1 MPSEEVEL
9 NLEFSNDELANFLE
23 NFSQKLREG
32 DIGLSFRGREELEIE
47 PNQENRIELNFSE
60 SGTEK
65 ELEMEIKLRQDN
77 FDYTDDEG
85 RKKISVVVEE

>member
-32 DIGLSFRGREELEIE
+32 DIGLSFRGRDELQIE
-47 PNQENRIELNFSE
+47 PNKENEIELSFSE
-60 SGTEK
+60 SGSEK
-65 ELEMEIKLRQDN
+65 ELEMDIKLRQDDFN
-77 FDYTDDEG
+77 YTDEEG
-85 RKKISVVVEE
+85 RKKINVVVEE

>member
-32 DIGLSFRGREELEIE
+32 DIGLSFRGRDELQIE
-47 PNQENRIELNFSE
+47 PNKENEIELNFSE
-60 SGTEK
+60 SNNEK
-65 ELEMEIKLRQDN
+65 ELEMKIKLRQDN